1 MKINPKIKKYGQM
14 IAIIGWLLLL
24 FLISLN
30 FLNIINELMVR
41 FLWYTGFLVI
51 ILWHKPTFNLEFVLL
66 LAFGTAYFFL
76 YIQYRD
82 YSKWTHIKYWLGAPG
97 MYLLGKTFITQKT
110 LPYYRWVIFAVVFG
124 LFSYASLNMIDYI
137 YDENLGEGTR
147 VAYDFW
153 VGHAINAPLMGV
165 YITGI
170 GTLTIYN
177 VFHLKWKKDW
187 FIKIV
192 QFVGLFLSIYY
203 SIMLA
208 NRTYF
213 YILMLLTG
221 VLVLMEII
229 LNFKKSIIPLLSIVG
244 VGLLIYW
251 AYQINLFGMTQFIE
265 GTLWFRRVIRT
276 LDRGIWVDPRFE
288 IYPLV
293 WEQFKLFP
301 LGGYQMDLGPLVY
314 AHNLWLDVLFAVGHY
329 PFYMITTYTALTLFT
344 LVRMFISKHITLAI
358 KMMALSVTLG
368 YYINFMVEP
377 ILEGVPY
384 IFFLICLING
394 ATFEYVKQMNQ
405 KNMHV
410 AVNL

>member
-1 MKINPKIKKYGQM
+1 MKINPNIKKYGQM
-14 IAIIGWLLLL
+14 IVIIGWLLLL

-30 FLNIINELMVR
+30 YLNIINELMVR

-51 ILWHKPTFNLEFVLL
+51 VLWHKPTFNLEFVLL

-110 LPYYRWVIFAVVFG
+110 LSYYRWVIFAVVFG
-124 LFSYASLNMIDYI
+124 LFSYASLNMINYI

-187 FIKIV
+187 FIKII
-192 QFVGLFLSIYY
+192 QFAGLLLSIYY

-213 YILMLLTG
+213 LILMLLTTC
-221 VLVLMEII
+221 LVLMEII
-229 LNFKKSIIPLLSIVG
+229 LNFKKSIIPLLSITGAV
-244 VGLLIYW
+244 LLIYG

-276 LDRGIWVDPRFE
+276 LDRGIWVDPRFD

-293 WEQFKLFP
+293 WEQFKLYP

-329 PFYMITTYTALTLFT
+329 PFYMITAYTALTLFT

-410 AVNL
+410 AGNI